1 MYDIIW
7 KVRLHSLSI
16 ECHLD
21 ILLYGCEIWRVG
33 NNDFIERVNLKFC
46 KILLH
51 VKTKIKKNPK
61 STPDCMVYGELGRFP
76 LGIYVTP
83 SEHFQNLI
91 GKS

>member
-51 VKTKIKKNPK
+51 VKTKI
-61 STPDCMVYGELGRFP
+61 
-76 LGIYVTP
+76 
-83 SEHFQNLI
+83 
-91 GKS
+91 